1 MKPLKT
7 LALIAAA
14 LPYTAFAENVP
25 QPVQTSELQ
34 TVNVTGKT
42 VLPAP
47 KTATLTPP
55 LPCAP
60 PPALPC
66 PKRNAAV
73 GKRDYK
79 DTTQRAGDY
88 QSG

>member
-34 TVNVTGKT
+34 TVNVTGYPHRKPR
-42 VLPAP
+42 LLHHLCHAHHHR
-47 KTATLTPP
+47 
-55 LPCAP
+55 PCLVP
-60 PPALPC
+60 E
-66 PKRNAAV
+66 RNAAI
-73 GKRDYK
+73 GERDYQ
-79 DTTQRAGDY
+79 DTNQRAGDY
-88 QSG
+88 QFG